1 MGRIALARPN
11 WCGAIGMNS
20 GVKCVFCGTSTPE
33 VPAAESAWVH
43 SDVMEFS
50 AEAFTVWRCA
60 KRGSP
65 DPFISVGN
73 LSSDRKPFDGVLF
86 LF

>member
-1 MGRIALARPN
+1 
-11 WCGAIGMNS
+11 MNS
-20 GVKCVFCGTSTPE
+20 GVKCVFCGTSTPD

-60 KRGSP
+60 SAVRPTPSFPLETYPLTENRLTERYFFFSATGT
-65 DPFISVGN
+65 
-73 LSSDRKPFDGVLF
+73 F
-86 LF
+86 LIIDI